1 MAIIEILRDDLINQI
16 AAGEVIERPASVVK
30 ELVENSLDASS
41 TDIRVDILLGGKRL
55 IRIRDNGCGMDR
67 QDAIRCIQRHAT
79 SKIKEASDLFNITT
93 MGFRGE
99 ALSSIAAV
107 SRLTISTALNSQSV
121 AAEGTSIEV
130 HGGVLKDVK
139 DKVASGTTIEVRD
152 LFYNTP
158 VRKRFLKGTSTELYH
173 ITETITQLA
182 LIHPQRRFSLY
193 IEEKESLNLPVSTDI
208 DERIAMLYGNDFLRA
223 MIPFEVSGD
232 GLTIRGFVSKV
243 EGARKSRSHQYIFV
257 NKRCIRDNVIRHAV
271 YQGLKDLLREGTHPV
286 FFLYIDSDPATIDC
300 NVHPSKQEIRFL
312 HKDYIYTQVIT
323 AIRGAIK
330 QDNDHKAN
338 VVPSPSPSP
347 FPARSPSPSPYPS
360 RSPSTLPSPSASAK
374 AAPVPVEPGP
384 FKYKPREQAP
394 ECVVRES
401 VPLPYI
407 AARDY
412 IYIGDVFVAYA
423 DRERL
428 VIADHH
434 AAHERVLYER
444 LRDGVGLVTYRLL
457 FPIQLKL
464 PLKEFSLLRVNIEK
478 IREMGIEIEEF
489 GADTFIIR
497 GLPAE
502 LKGVDISVVLSDIA
516 SSMIDTSAASPT
528 DAVKD
533 VIAKSIACHS
543 AVRGRVVLS
552 SEELNGLFRQLG
564 STNDPHHCPHG
575 RPTQVHLSH
584 DDLRKMFKRK

>member
-30 ELVENSLDASS
+30 ELVDNSLDAAS
-41 TDIRVDILLGGKRL
+41 TDIRVDVLLGGKRL
-55 IRIRDNGCGMDR
+55 IRVRDNGCGMDR
-67 QDAIRCIQRHAT
+67 EDAIRCIQRHAT
-79 SKIKEASDLFNITT
+79 SKIKEADDLFNITT

-107 SRLTISTALNSQSV
+107 SKLTVSTALNSPSV
-121 AAEGTSIEV
+121 ASEGTFIEV
-130 HGGVLKDVK
+130 HGGLVRDVK
-139 DKVASGTTIEVRD
+139 DKVTSGTTIEIRD

-173 ITETITQLA
+173 ITETVTQVA
-182 LIHPQRRFSLY
+182 LINPQRRLSLY
-193 IEEKESLNLPVSTDI
+193 IDEKEALNLPVSKDI
-208 DERIAMLYGNDFLRA
+208 DERIAMLYGNDFLRT
-223 MIPFEVSGD
+223 MLPFEVGGD

-271 YQGLKDLLREGTHPV
+271 YQGFKDLLRQGTHPV
-286 FFLYIDSDPATIDC
+286 FFLYIESDPATIDC
-300 NVHPSKQEIRFL
+300 NVHPTKQEIRFL
-312 HKDYIYTQVIT
+312 HKDYIYHQVIT
-323 AIRGAIK
+323 AIKGAIR
-330 QDNDHKAN
+330 QGNDNRAN
-338 VVPSPSPSP
+338 VAPLHLPPASPSLSQS
-347 FPARSPSPSPYPS
+347 AYA
-360 RSPSTLPSPSASAK
+360 SPSAK
-374 AAPVPVEPGP
+374 TTPPVVEAGS
-384 FKYKPREQAP
+384 FKHKPKEQPP
-394 ECVVRES
+394 ECVLRES
-401 VPLPYI
+401 APLPYA

-412 IYIGDVFVAYA
+412 LYLGDVFVAYA
-423 DRERL
+423 DRGRL

-444 LRDGVGLVTYRLL
+444 LRDGVGLVTNRLL

-464 PLKEFSLLRVNIEK
+464 PLKEFALLRVNMDK
-478 IREMGIEIEEF
+478 LRGMGIEIEEF

-497 GLPAE
+497 GVPTE

-516 SSMIDTSAASPT
+516 SGMIDAGLAGPT
-528 DAVKD
+528 DDLKD
-533 VIAKSIACHS
+533 VMAKRIACHS

-552 SEELNGLFRQLG
+552 SEELNALFLQLG